1 MLMGAPGGIAENFVK
16 AAGLFASGQWG
27 QGIEKVLPTSV
38 GGVPARDF
46 AEAWNMS
53 QRGVVDYEGY
63 VVDPPERVTT
73 GQLVTTAFGFR
84 PSGQAEEIE
93 KRTEVNALKKKL
105 GEGRSRLMKRY
116 AMAVLRGEDTGDLVD
131 EMKAW
136 NGKNPNA
143 PITRA
148 SLRRSLQ
155 RRKTVQARI
164 SRYGAN
170 MSPSDRVLAQDVLDA
185 YE

>member
-1 MLMGAPGGIAENFVK
+1 MG
-16 AAGLFASGQWG
+16 
-27 QGIEKVLPTSV
+27 
-38 GGVPARDF
+38 
-46 AEAWNMS
+46 

-63 VVDPPERVTT
+63 VVDPPERITT

-93 KRTEVNALKKKL
+93 QRAEVNALKKRL
-105 GEGRSRLMKRY
+105 GRGRSRLMKRY
-116 AMAVLRGEDTGDLVD
+116 AMAVLRGEETEDLID
-131 EMKAW
+131 EMKKW

-170 MSPSDRVLAQDVLDA
+170 MSPTDRVLAQDVLDA